1 MSEQDDSSNLQEMIE
16 TSRSQNEL
24 EESYRKNY
32 LANREILASILVSL
46 CSIFPAGAAG
56 FLFVSAISRNSFLDE
71 SIFYWAGFN
80 GFLAAIS
87 ATACWHLLKKIGLP
101 LPVASILT
109 IFLSPWAPLYCS
121 GTFSSI
127 GGDLSYAVGYLSIS
141 FSLIAAPSFVSS
153 ALVVLIKS
161 GVAKNALAI
170 ESRLS

>member
-87 ATACWHLLKKIGLP
+87 ATACWHLLKKNRI
-101 LPVASILT
+101 AS
-109 IFLSPWAPLYCS
+109 SS
-121 GTFSSI
+121 GVHF
-127 GGDLSYAVGYLSIS
+127 DHIS
-141 FSLIAAPSFVSS
+141 FSLGSTLLQWYIFKHWRRSELCCRISINLFFAHRSSFFCQQRASS
-153 ALVVLIKS
+153 ANQI
-161 GVAKNALAI
+161 
-170 ESRLS
+170 RRR